1 MEEKLS
7 RAENKSEQFE
17 FKYHDSIKLIGN
29 LTNWIET
36 LFNTIDCDK
45 AFAKELAGKNNKKKY
60 IYFL

>member
-17 FKYHDSIKLIGN
+17 FKYHDSIKLISN

-45 AFAKELAGKNNKKKY
+45 AFAKELAG
-60 IYFL
+60 ILF